1 LPPTKKRTTRN
12 SGGRKVTA
20 KKAAAKKGTGRR
32 SSTKTTVSRSS
43 STQKRAAGKSAAQGA
58 GRFTM
63 SQAHK
68 DALAKGREASR
79 HVRAYLEA
87 LERHRP
93 RRGRQRTPES
103 IQRQLAE
110 VDAELGRAAP
120 MRKLELI
127 ARRMQLDAELQ
138 SKNHK
143 VDLATLRRNFIRYA
157 PQYARSKGIPARAF
171 REAGVPAADLR
182 EAGLK

>member
-1 LPPTKKRTTRN
+1 LPPTKKRTTRD
-12 SGGRKVTA
+12 SARTGTRKAT
-20 KKAAAKKGTGRR
+20 KGTARR
-32 SSTKTTVSRSS
+32 SSSKTTSRA
-43 STQKRAAGKSAAQGA
+43 STNGKRTTAKGG

-87 LERHRP
+87 LEQHRP
-93 RRGRQRTPES
+93 RRGRQRTAEA
-103 IQRQLAE
+103 IRRQLAQ
-110 VDAELGRAAP
+110 VDAELEGAAP
-120 MRKLELI
+120 MRRLELI
-127 ARRMQLDAELQ
+127 AKRMQLESELQ
-138 SKNHK
+138 AKSGK
-143 VDLATLRRNFIRYA
+143 VDLDALRRNFIKHA

-171 REAGVPAADLR
+171 REAGVPPADLR

>member
-1 LPPTKKRTTRN
+1 
-12 SGGRKVTA
+12 
-20 KKAAAKKGTGRR
+20 
-32 SSTKTTVSRSS
+32 
-43 STQKRAAGKSAAQGA
+43 
-58 GRFTM
+58 M

-87 LERHRP
+87 LEQHRP

-103 IQRQLAE
+103 IRRQLAQ
-110 VDAELGRAAP
+110 VDVDLAKAGP
-120 MRKLELI
+120 MRKLELV
-127 ARRMQLDAELQ
+127 AKRMQLNAELQ
-138 SKNHK
+138 AKKTK
-143 VDLATLRRNFIRYA
+143 VDLATLRRNFIKHA
-157 PQYARSKGIPARAF
+157 PHYARSKGIPAQAF